1 MQQPIVNGIRI
12 YMGLKGAGGGR
23 GGAGGGA
30 QVAPGSGGVG
40 GISPDVTWDSG
51 YTEAPDETA
60 HGDYMKLM
68 ASAGLAF
75 DRAHLE
81 YLARG
86 KLRINRTERDQAGK
100 VTWRVE
106 RLRPNLPASESEPA
120 RRETATGGA
129 GNQDDR

>member
-12 YMGLKGAGGGR
+12 YMALKGSGGGR
-23 GGAGGGA
+23 GGAGA
-30 QVAPGSGGVG
+30 PAPGSGGVG

-75 DRAHLE
+75 DRVHLE
-81 YLARG
+81 YLANA
-86 KLRINRTERDQAGK
+86 KLRIRRTEREQGGR
-100 VTWRVE
+100 VTFRVE
-106 RLRPNLPASESEPA
+106 RLRPNLPASEVEPPN
-120 RRETATGGA
+120 RESPST
-129 GNQDDR
+129 QRP